1 MDHPAR
7 LTATVA
13 GLLLGL
19 ALLVGCGLA
28 SQPVVTRLPPAPST
42 SSTPLTTPTA
52 TPSATPP
59 VSVPLS
65 PTPSTPVATTPPGD
79 ASVIAC
85 GGGGTASITGAERS
99 VRVEGTCAQLTVSGS
114 ALTVDAT
121 AATIGALAMS
131 GDRLRVTAAGVDT
144 ATIQGNDTAL
154 AVAGTLGRLDLSG
167 DRATV
172 SAGGAVDSVLVR
184 GQDNAVTA
192 GGGIGDSTV
201 EGRGNRVG

>member
-1 MDHPAR
+1 MRPC
-7 LTATVA
+7 VA
-13 GLLLGL
+13 AGRD
-19 ALLVGCGLA
+19 
-28 SQPVVTRLPPAPST
+28 TT
-42 SSTPLTTPTA
+42 SSRGIHVFQPADDADGDSHRHTSRLGPALA
-52 TPSATPP
+52 DA
-59 VSVPLS
+59 LD
-65 PTPSTPVATTPPGD
+65 PVATTPPGD
-79 ASVIAC
+79 ASVTAC
-85 GGGGTASITGAERS
+85 GDGGTASITGAERS
-99 VRVEGTCAQLTVSGS
+99 VRVEGTCAQVTVSGS

-154 AVAGTLGRLDLSG
+154 AVAGALGRLDLSG

-172 SAGGAVDSVLVR
+172 SAGGAVGSLLVR